1 MTIQICQSISPPHRS
16 RRRTGHL
23 LAEGEGFLPG
33 CSLEMTI
40 ANSSPSGRGRH
51 GVTGEG
57 VISRFRNLRGRQTPS
72 SAPSLLALVTQPSGW
87 ALLPKMFFL
96 HERTHFTTR
105 QSSRQLLCPL
115 RLWRFSPARFLCNSN
130 PKSNPKSPESNPIF
144 LLCVTP
150 DQERTVTTDRSA
162 ERGPSR
168 RICARAVDSILRL
181 GPGSAARLKSR
192 LVRGDKIAVV
202 SSGDETRRARSAS
215 AASPLDSVRGNED
228 WTRETHHEWWATK
241 ADKFRQ
247 VLRTAYGGT
256 CDQPVCNYRREK
268 SVRSR
273 KPKTCRNK
281 SRAGRSASR
290 AREDGSQLS
299 LG

>member
-1 MTIQICQSISPPHRS
+1 M
-16 RRRTGHL
+16 
-23 LAEGEGFLPG
+23 
-33 CSLEMTI
+33 
-40 ANSSPSGRGRH
+40 
-51 GVTGEG
+51 
-57 VISRFRNLRGRQTPS
+57 
-72 SAPSLLALVTQPSGW
+72 
-87 ALLPKMFFL
+87 
-96 HERTHFTTR
+96 
-105 QSSRQLLCPL
+105 
-115 RLWRFSPARFLCNSN
+115 
-130 PKSNPKSPESNPIF
+130 
-144 LLCVTP
+144 
-150 DQERTVTTDRSA
+150 TTDRSA

-256 CDQPVCNYRREK
+256 CDQPVCNCRRKK
-268 SVRSR
+268 SGRSR
-273 KPKTCRNK
+273 KPKTCRNEIVNW
-281 SRAGRSASR
+281 SRANLFKSLPCPDIGQPGLIVAQPAEAFQFETCDRTVANLMR
-290 AREDGSQLS
+290 HKTQQLCPC
-299 LG
+299 GGMAIV